1 MIRKHRI
8 VILGA
13 GLVLALGFAAL
24 VAVVAQGSGQ
34 GRRAQSSGTKLA
46 LAELLNRGRRAALS
60 SRMRDQLRTADLGGT
75 PSVMGRSGDRTFY
88 RIDGTI
94 QGTCFASSRSA
105 ASGFGLIRC
114 PPDGFPTP
122 QNPLLDF
129 SIESIDPVS
138 NAVTMYSSQGLA
150 ADGVSEV
157 AIVGTGGAPIATTRV
172 IQNMYSF
179 AKLPQEAVIGIQA
192 RDGSGRVLY
201 TLSF

>member
-1 MIRKHRI
+1 MIRNHRI
-8 VILGA
+8 VILGT

-24 VAVVAQGSGQ
+24 AAVVAQGSGQ
-34 GRRAQSSGTKLA
+34 GRRVQSSVTKTA
-46 LAELLNRGRRAALS
+46 LAVISNRGQRAALS

-75 PSVMGRSGDRTFY
+75 PSIMGRSRGRTFY
-88 RIDGTI
+88 RIDGTTK
-94 QGTCFASSRSA
+94 GTCFASSRSA

-114 PPDGFPTP
+114 PPDGFPAP

-129 SIESIDPVS
+129 SIESVDPAS
-138 NAVTMYSSQGLA
+138 DAVTMYSSQGLA

-157 AIVGTGGAPIATTRV
+157 AIIGTKGAAIATTRV

-179 AKLPQEAVIGIQA
+179 ATLPQEAVIGIQA
-192 RDGSGRVLY
+192 LDGSGRVVY